1 MSFQSPYHDEYFDPN
16 TGTVVGVIYRE
27 NTDGTM
33 GHTKHDIS
41 PWKVQNREPAPTGHY
56 ASGNYE
62 DLFPV
67 PTRFP
72 GIFSP
77 ELYDLSSTG
86 YGGSPGQELDPE
98 LRRRMLQTGDKPTDR
113 NREMIKDILRQLST
127 RKAQLAPQHM
137 DNALQDWPH
146 GDPAFKGIQLLRDP
160 SHDLKQMEAIMKS
173 PPGFPESLVPR
184 V

>member
-1 MSFQSPYHDEYFDPN
+1 MSFVDDMDYRYFDPN
-16 TGTVVGVIYRE
+16 TGRVVGVKYRE
-27 NTDGTM
+27 NSDGSM
-33 GHTKHDIS
+33 SHTTSDVS
-41 PWKVQNREPAPTGHY
+41 PWKPNHLEPAPTGHY

-62 DLFPV
+62 DLFQV

-113 NREMIKDILRQLST
+113 NLEMIKEILRQLPPK
-127 RKAQLAPQHM
+127 KAQL
-137 DNALQDWPH
+137 
-146 GDPAFKGIQLLRDP
+146 
-160 SHDLKQMEAIMKS
+160 ME
-173 PPGFPESLVPR
+173 
-184 V
+184 